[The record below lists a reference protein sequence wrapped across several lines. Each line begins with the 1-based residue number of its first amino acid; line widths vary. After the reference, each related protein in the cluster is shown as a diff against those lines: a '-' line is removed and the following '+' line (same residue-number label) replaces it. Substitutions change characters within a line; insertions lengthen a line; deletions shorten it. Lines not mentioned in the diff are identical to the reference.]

1 MIPENLTP
9 RPPSREEGG
18 ASLRAIRAFAVRPGM
33 RPESPLPTPEERKR
47 LGVRFFDLSIPP
59 DTAQ

>member
-33 RPESPLPTPEERKR
+33 RPESPLPRGKG